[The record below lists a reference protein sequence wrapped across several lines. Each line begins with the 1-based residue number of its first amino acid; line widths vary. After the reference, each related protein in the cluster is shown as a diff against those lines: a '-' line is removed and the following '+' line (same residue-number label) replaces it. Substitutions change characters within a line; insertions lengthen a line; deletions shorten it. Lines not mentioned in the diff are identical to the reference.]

1 MRGCFICKTDQY
13 VKYYCTVDN
22 SDYLECTNCNLIY
35 LDKIAP
41 TQELYKAY
49 DGGTWKS
56 FRRKLLAPM
65 RKFSQYRN
73 YDYAIDRANRI
84 FKFASAYNKNNS
96 TQPVFLDVGCNK
108 GFLLSRAVES
118 GWNIYGVEIVPELM
132 IPFRKKYKQFDDH
145 IFSER
150 FHDVQKKFKDNM
162 FDLITAIDVIEHV
175 EDPIEDLGNIYRML
189 KPGSSFVIQT
199 PDSECQQA
207 KEEKEK
213 WGALKP
219 LEHLHI
225 FGRKSLGMFSKQLG
239 FKEIQFFE
247 PFEHADGN
255 FVAVMTK

>member
-1 MRGCFICKTDQY
+1 MRECFICKTDQY
-13 VKYYCTVDN
+13 VQYYCTVDN
-22 SDYLECTNCNLIY
+22 SDYLRCTNCQLIY

-49 DGGTWKS
+49 DGGPWKS
-56 FRRKLLAPM
+56 LRRKLMAPF
-65 RKFSQYRN
+65 RTFSQYRN
-73 YDYAIDRANRI
+73 YDYAIDRASRI
-84 FKFASAYNKNNS
+84 FKFASAYNKNNTS
-96 TQPVFLDVGCNK
+96 QPAYLDVGCNK
-108 GFLLSRAVES
+108 GFLLSRAVEK

-132 IPFRKKYKQFDDH
+132 VPFRKKYKQFDDH

-150 FHDVQKKFKDNM
+150 FYDVQKRFKDNM

-199 PDSECQQA
+199 PDGDCQQA
-207 KEEKEK
+207 KDLKEK

-225 FGRKSLGMFSKQLG
+225 FSRKNLGIFARQLG
-239 FKEIQFFE
+239 FTEVAFFE